1 MRKYISKYSGKLLSV
16 DESPTE
22 LEGHWP
28 YTRTVSIEFPSE
40 ADAKLWY
47 DSKESQGLA
56 QYRYNASDANLVLIR
71 SVEGCFF
78 MPTNKKLTVLERVAS
93 GRGSTPEK
101 IGFLH
106 LVCGSCSALY
116 SAGR

>member
-1 MRKYISKYSGKLLSV
+1 M
-16 DESPTE
+16 PTE

-28 YTRTVSIEFPSE
+28 YTRTVLIEFPSE
-40 ADAKLWY
+40 TDAKLWY
-47 DSKESQGLA
+47 DSEAYQDLA
-56 QYRYNASDANLVLIR
+56 QYRDNASDANLVLIR
-71 SVEGCFF
+71 FVEGRFF
-78 MPTNKKLTVLERVAS
+78 MPTNKKLTVLELVAS